1 MAESKN
7 NIVTFGLSGL
17 VGDLLVFTKRAGKT
31 IVSRKPE
38 KSSVPP
44 TLLQQSVRERF
55 KLAVEYAKSILKIPA
70 AKAMYEEMTKPGQSA
85 FNLAMADVW
94 KAPKI
99 NDVIVKEYT
108 GQPGSKV
115 VVDTVDRFKVISV
128 TVTILDPAGMPVEAG
143 EAVMQDDGRHW
154 DYTATVVNNSLEGSI
169 VMALAKDRPGNE
181 AALDRTVQL

>member
-17 VGDLLVFTKRAGKT
+17 VGDLLVFTNRGGKT

-44 TLLQQSVRERF
+44 SPQQISVRERF
-55 KLAVEYAKSILKIPA
+55 KEAVQFARSILSIPA

-94 KAPKI
+94 KAPQI
-99 NDVIVKEYT
+99 FDVVVTQYT

-115 VVDTVDRFKVISV
+115 TVDTLDRYKVVSV
-128 TVTILDPAGMPVEAG
+128 EVTILTPQDELVEKGM
-143 EAVMQDDGRHW
+143 AVMQENGRDW
-154 DYTATVVNNSLEGSI
+154 VYTATVVNNNLDGTI
-169 VMALAKDRPGNE
+169 VRALAKDRPGNE
-181 AALDRTVQL
+181 ANLDRTVQA

>member
-1 MAESKN
+1 MAESRN

-44 TLLQQSVRERF
+44 TALQLSVRERF
-55 KLAVEYAKSILKIPA
+55 KEAVQYARSILSIPA

-94 KAPKI
+94 KAPQI
-99 NDVIVKEYT
+99 YDVVATQYT
-108 GQPGSKV
+108 GQVGSKIT
-115 VVDTVDRFKVISV
+115 VDTVDRYKVISV
-128 TVTILDPAGMPVEAG
+128 EVTILNVQDELLESGM
-143 EAVMQDDGRHW
+143 AVMQENGRHW
-154 DYTATVVNNSLEGSI
+154 VYTATVVNNSLDGTI
-169 VMALAKDRPGNE
+169 VRALAKDRPGNE
-181 AALDRTVQL
+181 AHQERIVQA

>member
-31 IVSRKPE
+31 IVSRKPD

-44 TLLQQSVRERF
+44 TPLQISVRERF
-55 KLAVEYAKSILKIPA
+55 REAVQYAKSILSIPA

-94 KAPKI
+94 KAPQI
-99 NDVIVKEYT
+99 FDVVVTQYT
-108 GQPGSKV
+108 GLVGSTV
-115 VVDTVDRFKVISV
+115 TVDTVDRYKVVSV
-128 TVTILDPAGMPVEAG
+128 EVSIFTEQDVLIEKGM
-143 EAVMQDDGRHW
+143 AVMQENGRDW
-154 DYTATVVNNSLEGSI
+154 VYTATVVNNNPDGCI
-169 VMALAKDRPGNE
+169 VRALAKDRPGNE
-181 AALDRTVQL
+181 ANLERLVQL